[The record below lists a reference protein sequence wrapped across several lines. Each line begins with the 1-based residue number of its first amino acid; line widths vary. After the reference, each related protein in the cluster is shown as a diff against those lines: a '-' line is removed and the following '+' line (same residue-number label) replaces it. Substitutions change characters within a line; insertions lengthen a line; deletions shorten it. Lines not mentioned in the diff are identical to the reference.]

1 MGEMGQEHKKETSI
15 RSLRRLLRQAS
26 IVEHLLINQY
36 LYAAFSLKKYP
47 EEFSSDLDEGF
58 IQAQVER
65 NRRWEAGM
73 MYVARQE
80 MEHLCMVQ
88 NMLAILGSDSY
99 MWRPNYPVPP
109 HSFPLHIPIHL
120 MPFSNKAIEIFRY
133 VEKPDS
139 INLENPFQ
147 TGDDFRGVV
156 QYSNELF
163 STFEDPFRTEFT
175 SVQQMYE
182 AICKEFKYLIDNR
195 YLDGKNPNR
204 IVNEHFGF
212 NIELEPLVQSDWYG
226 YIETITQ
233 MILAQG
239 EGVGSVPP
247 PLGSHFMKY
256 QEILSDMK
264 NYEDKGRLSEF
275 ALPVIN
281 DAMIGDK
288 HAIGAAGTKVTNPYT
303 IGVMQLFNDCY
314 ELTCRMLTGFF
325 NGYDVNQT
333 TGIHPPR
340 VNAWFQNAFYPMMT
354 MIIRPMGEIIC
365 RLPAYKEYVPEKGKL
380 PSATAGPSFELDVD
394 QGKGHGAEKR
404 ASVAPYK
411 TGEEFSERLRQLS
424 EHANHLANTVPDG
437 YEPLAGR
444 SYQEQLKY
452 ISQNLF
458 RMSENFILY
467 WKGEMITVIPSE
479 NFQNLEGIN

>member
-1 MGEMGQEHKKETSI
+1 MGDKNQLKNKETSI
-15 RSLRRLLRQAS
+15 RSLERLLRQAS
-26 IVEHLLINQY
+26 MVEHLLINQY

-47 EEFSSDLDEGF
+47 EEFGVGLDEELV
-58 IQAQVER
+58 QAQIER
-65 NRRWEAGM
+65 NRRWEAGI

-88 NMLAILGSDSY
+88 NMMAILGSDSY
-99 MWRPNYPVPP
+99 LWRPNYPVPP
-109 HSFPLHIPIHL
+109 RSFPLDIPIHL
-120 MPFSNKAIEIFRY
+120 MPFSQKAIEIFRY

-139 INLENPFQ
+139 IDLESPFG
-147 TGDDFRGVV
+147 TGNDHQGIVEYSQELFRG
-156 QYSNELF
+156 F
-163 STFEDPFRTEFT
+163 DDPFATEFT

-182 AICKEFKYLIDNR
+182 AICSEFKFLIDNR

-212 NIELEPLVQSDWYG
+212 NIELEPLIQSDWYG
-226 YIETITQ
+226 YIKTITE
-233 MILAQG
+233 MIVAQG

-256 QEILSDMK
+256 QEILDGMRQMS
-264 NYEDKGRLSEF
+264 NKGGLSEF
-275 ALPVIN
+275 ALPVVN
-281 DAMIGDK
+281 DAMIGDQ
-288 HAIGAAGTKVTNPYT
+288 HALGAAGTKITNPYT

-354 MIIRPMGEIIC
+354 MIIRPMGEIVC
-365 RLPAYKEYVPEKGKL
+365 RLPAFKEYIPEKGKL
-380 PSATAGPSFELDVD
+380 PAATAGPSFELDVQ
-394 QGKGHGAEKR
+394 QGKGHGDQKR
-404 ASVAPYK
+404 ASVAAFK

-424 EHANHLANTVPDG
+424 EHSEHLAKTVPEG

-444 SYQEQLKY
+444 NYQEQLHY

-467 WKGEMITVIPSE
+467 WKGEMVTVIPSE